1 MYVVCKIKNKKG
13 STAIENG
20 SVLLEFF
27 LLLLVNLAVGALGF
41 VPSVLITAVN
51 IQFFGLYGGA
61 VLTLTGE
68 IVGALLGFYLYRYG
82 FSKVDPRWLQHRF
95 WSKFQLQSP
104 KQVFSLVILLR
115 LLPFVP
121 SGFITAGAALTLI
134 RARSF
139 WIASSLGKIP
149 AVILEL
155 AAVYGII
162 QFVPKIVQFSL
173 FGIVLITALFMWIK
187 SKKIPQSIR

>member
-1 MYVVCKIKNKKG
+1 MV
-13 STAIENG
+13 NG

-27 LLLLVNLAVGALGF
+27 LLLPVNLAVGALGF

-61 VLTLTGE
+61 ILTLIGE
-68 IVGALLGFYLYRYG
+68 IASALLGFHLYRYG
-82 FSKVDPRWLQHRF
+82 FSKANPKWLHHRF
-95 WSKFQLQSP
+95 WTKFQLQST

-121 SGFITAGAALTLI
+121 SGFVTAGAALTLI

-149 AVILEL
+149 AVIVEL
-155 AAVYGII
+155 ATVYGII
-162 QFVPKIVQFSL
+162 QFVPKIVQCSFFS
-173 FGIVLITALFMWIK
+173 IVLITALYIWIK